1 MRDYTPETE
10 SFRDDAIAI
19 LNGTA
24 ITVAII
30 GFWTRPVF
38 MAVIAL
44 LVAFLT
50 YFMDPRSRGGTILAV
65 FAIGIL
71 SLLTTWFLGHQIA

>member
-19 LNGTA
+19 LNGAA

-30 GFWTRPVF
+30 GFWTRPAF

-65 FAIGIL
+65 FIIGIL
-71 SLLTTWFLGHQIA
+71 SLLTTAYLGHQLV

>member
-19 LNGTA
+19 LNGAA
-24 ITVAII
+24 ITVAVI
-30 GFWTRPVF
+30 GFWTRPAF
-38 MAVIAL
+38 MGPIAF
-44 LVAFLT
+44 LVALLT

-65 FAIGIL
+65 CVITLCA
-71 SLLTTWFLGHQIA
+71 LLTTAYLGHQLT